1 MSNQPKY
8 SDNAKI
14 APLVQEIALSYNEM
28 MSDSVIRKQNCNRW
42 LQKKLAFKLP
52 ATVKELGVIQ
62 GRCGIIRKFKGDLCR
77 LFRF

>member
-28 MSDSVIRKQNCNRW
+28 MSDSVIRNKT
-42 LQKKLAFKLP
+42 
-52 ATVKELGVIQ
+52 ATVG
-62 GRCGIIRKFKGDLCR
+62 CRKIGLQAAGNC
-77 LFRF
+77 